1 MRLLL
6 FINTLG
12 KSNRN
17 HIRPLHANKLLL
29 SLALYRLALWSFISA
44 YSCSVISFFHGKT
57 ERRLSRLYPEQ
68 VLRPKQMP
76 SFALRLSNSKE
87 LHQDDDDEPYGST
100 SEVKKEILALS
111 GSSSSNS
118 TVTSKKFPDG
128 NAASNFGFVAS
139 EKFELQYTC
148 KVCNHR

>member
-1 MRLLL
+1 
-6 FINTLG
+6 
-12 KSNRN
+12 
-17 HIRPLHANKLLL
+17 
-29 SLALYRLALWSFISA
+29 
-44 YSCSVISFFHGKT
+44 
-57 ERRLSRLYPEQ
+57 
-68 VLRPKQMP
+68 MP
-76 SFALRLSNSKE
+76 SFALRLSNSEE
-87 LHQDDDDEPYGST
+87 LHQDDDDEPFGST